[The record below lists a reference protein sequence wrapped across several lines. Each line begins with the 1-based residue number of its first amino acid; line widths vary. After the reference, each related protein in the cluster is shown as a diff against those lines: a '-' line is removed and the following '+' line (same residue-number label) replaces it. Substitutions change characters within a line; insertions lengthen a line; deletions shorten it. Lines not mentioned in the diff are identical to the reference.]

1 MSYMD
6 RIEKLI
12 SDSGRA
18 SLTLG
23 NVLIAAY
30 NVAKEN
36 EDKML
41 AKMLI
46 EVLGKK
52 NDFDKTMIKL
62 IEYLEKRKDME

>member
-1 MSYMD
+1 MD